1 LHKTHLEQVVNL
13 TDTNRALDYK
23 VRVLEKYA
31 TLDIPKEYKAFRKL
45 FKERT
50 GAEVLPKHQP

>member
-1 LHKTHLEQVVNL
+1 LHKTYLEQVVNL
-13 TDTNRALDYK
+13 TDTNRVLDYK
-23 VRVLEKYA
+23 VRVLEKCA

-50 GAEVLPKHQP
+50 GAEALPKH

>member
-1 LHKTHLEQVVNL
+1 LYKTHLEQVVNL

-23 VRVLEKYA
+23 VRVLEKCA

-45 FKERT
+45 FKKRT
-50 GAEVLPKHQP
+50 GAEALPKH